1 MRQIVARQSATFSNS
16 ALFNTLEPL
25 AENLHLGCEFHI
37 LPLNAV
43 TNLTAFFLFQ
53 TLTISLNEG
62 VNMTLPINQDFL
74 NIKQLDIESK
84 LIEPTSRLV
93 AQLNAQLSSLY
104 VETEAKLRDLH
115 TEIATL
121 SKQAYEQPVETF
133 TALYDQSIEECNEVY
148 VLFREDVLPK
158 AEIAC
163 QQLAA
168 KISDVGDK
176 TLAFGQA
183 LLDDPQT
190 TVAKSVDKISVSFN
204 TGLDASQAIIDTINV
219 QLATWSSMALQIT
232 EENALSLYY
241 AAGAILKLLLE
252 QPWETVQALFYN
264 TLSSLL
270 DVYFQAVSSLISFA

>member
-1 MRQIVARQSATFSNS
+1 
-16 ALFNTLEPL
+16 
-25 AENLHLGCEFHI
+25 
-37 LPLNAV
+37 
-43 TNLTAFFLFQ
+43 
-53 TLTISLNEG
+53 
-62 VNMTLPINQDFL
+62 MTLSINQDFL

-93 AQLNAQLSSLY
+93 TQLNAQLSSLY
-104 VETEAKLRDLH
+104 VETETKLRELH

-148 VLFREDVLPK
+148 VLFREEVLPK

-168 KISDVGDK
+168 KVSDLGDK

-183 LLDDPQT
+183 LLDDPQA
-190 TVAKSVDKISVSFN
+190 TVASSVDKISVSFN
-204 TGLDASQAIIDTINV
+204 TGLDASQAIIDTISA
-219 QLATWSSMALQIT
+219 QLATWSSMALQVT

>member
-1 MRQIVARQSATFSNS
+1 
-16 ALFNTLEPL
+16 
-25 AENLHLGCEFHI
+25 
-37 LPLNAV
+37 
-43 TNLTAFFLFQ
+43 
-53 TLTISLNEG
+53 
-62 VNMTLPINQDFL
+62 MTLSINQDFL

-104 VETEAKLRDLH
+104 VETEAKLRELH
-115 TEIATL
+115 MEIATL

-133 TALYDQSIEECNEVY
+133 TALYDQSVEECNEVY
-148 VLFREDVLPK
+148 VLFREEVLPK
-158 AEIAC
+158 AEVVC
-163 QQLAA
+163 QQIAA
-168 KISDVGDK
+168 KVSDAGDK

-183 LLDDPQT
+183 LLDDPQA
-190 TVAKSVDKISVSFN
+190 TVVSSVDKISVSFN
-204 TGLDASQAIIDTINV
+204 TGLDASQAIIDTISA
-219 QLATWSSMALQIT
+219 QLTSWSSIAMQVT

-241 AAGAILKLLLE
+241 AAGEILKLLLE

>member
-1 MRQIVARQSATFSNS
+1 
-16 ALFNTLEPL
+16 
-25 AENLHLGCEFHI
+25 
-37 LPLNAV
+37 
-43 TNLTAFFLFQ
+43 
-53 TLTISLNEG
+53 
-62 VNMTLPINQDFL
+62 MTLSINQDFL

-93 AQLNAQLSSLY
+93 GQLNAQLSSLY
-104 VETEAKLRDLH
+104 VETESKLRELH
-115 TEIATL
+115 IEIAAL

-148 VLFREDVLPK
+148 VLFREEVLPK
-158 AEIAC
+158 AEVVC
-163 QQLAA
+163 QQIAA
-168 KISDVGDK
+168 KVSDAGDK

-183 LLDDPQT
+183 LLDDPQAT
-190 TVAKSVDKISVSFN
+190 IASSVDKISVSFN
-204 TGLDASQAIIDTINV
+204 TGLDASQAIIDTISA
-219 QLATWSSMALQIT
+219 QLTAWSSMAMQVT

-241 AAGAILKLLLE
+241 AAGEILKLLLE

>member
-1 MRQIVARQSATFSNS
+1 MRQFAARQSATFSNS
-16 ALFNTLEPL
+16 TLFNTLEPL
-25 AENLHLGCEFHI
+25 AKNLHLGCEFHI

-62 VNMTLPINQDFL
+62 VNMTLSINQDFL

-93 AQLNAQLSSLY
+93 AQLNAQLNSLY
-104 VETEAKLRDLH
+104 VETEAKLRELH
-115 TEIATL
+115 TEIAII

-133 TALYDQSIEECNEVY
+133 TALYDQSVEECNEVY
-148 VLFREDVLPK
+148 VLFREEVLPK
-158 AEIAC
+158 AEVVC
-163 QQLAA
+163 QQIAA
-168 KISDVGDK
+168 KVSDAGDK

-183 LLDDPQT
+183 LLDDPQA
-190 TVAKSVDKISVSFN
+190 TVASSVDKISVSFN
-204 TGLDASQAIIDTINV
+204 TGLDASQAIIDTISA
-219 QLATWSSMALQIT
+219 QLTAWSSMAMQVT

-241 AAGAILKLLLE
+241 AAGEILKLLLE